1 MTTVDVV
8 ASHILKHLPNHAKP
22 LFVAVQGPQ
31 GSGKTYLSAQLRNY
45 LTSHPHNL
53 RTALLSIDDLYL
65 PHSKLVELAQSQ
77 PPNPLWQGRGPP
89 GTHDVELGIRVLSS
103 LKDGVQDV
111 EIPRFDKS
119 LHDGQGD
126 RLPMDGSGVVIKQP
140 PPMDVVILEGWCVGF
155 HPITQ
160 SELENRWDGIWKEER
175 EKLGLPGGSL
185 CSRNDVE
192 RINKA
197 LISYGQL
204 WNFFNVFIEIKP
216 SYNGDSPLLSRHHIV
231 YQWRLE
237 QERHMRAKN
246 GGKGMPDD
254 AVKEFV
260 DRYIPGYVFFG
271 DVSSNAET
279 NPQKWL
285 GKSLTVV
292 INNQRELQRAVEF

>member
-1 MTTVDVV
+1 MKDVSVSRWLEGVTWLSAPRLRIPERELSAQIPWLSTQCHSAAMTTVDIV

-53 RTALLSIDDLYL
+53 RAALLSIDDLYL

-89 GTHDVELGIRVLSS
+89 GTHDVELGVGVLSS

-204 WNFFNVFIEIKP
+204 WNFFDVFIEV
-216 SYNGDSPLLSRHHIV
+216 GVPLDLTTPFNQH
-231 YQWRLE
+231 
-237 QERHMRAKN
+237 
-246 GGKGMPDD
+246 P
-254 AVKEFV
+254 F
-260 DRYIPGYVFFG
+260 
-271 DVSSNAET
+271 
-279 NPQKWL
+279 
-285 GKSLTVV
+285 SL
-292 INNQRELQRAVEF
+292 